1 MTGKPKMSKPEKP
14 LRIALAIPHLGGG
27 GAERSVLRLAR
38 GLIERGYRV
47 DILVFKKINTLE
59 DEIPPQARQFILK
72 PGRVNDFRDRI
83 RLARRF
89 GFRILR
95 FLRRDLLKDARSV
108 VAYIDEERPDCILP
122 SLPRAKSATLL
133 ALCCTEQKP
142 VIIPMMRNV
151 VMNRKRRFRKLYAIL
166 FPTADRVVAVSD
178 GVADS
183 LVLKLGIPRK
193 RISRIHN
200 PVVSAEITELA
211 RAVPDHPWM
220 SDDGP
225 PVILGAGRLSRVKD
239 FPSLLRAFRRVSRN
253 REVRLIILGEGSWR
267 NRLGNMIRKMGLEEN
282 VSLPGWVSN
291 PYSFMSRASAFVLS
305 SKHEGLPGV
314 LIQALAC
321 GCPCVSTNCPAG
333 PAEILDNGRFGP
345 LVPVGNDSALA
356 EAMER
361 VLDSPP
367 DKDALLARAQ
377 EFSLNASVDLYERM
391 IVDLVRER
399 RRRQEL

>member
-1 MTGKPKMSKPEKP
+1 MIGKKKMNKPEKP
-14 LRIALAIPHLGGG
+14 LRITLAIPHLGGG

-95 FLRRDLLKDARSV
+95 FLRRDLLGDAQSV
-108 VAYIDEERPDCILP
+108 AAYIDEERPDCILP
-122 SLPRAKSATLL
+122 SLPRAKSAALL
-133 ALCCTEQKP
+133 ALCFTKLNP
-142 VIIPMMRNV
+142 VTIPTV
-151 VMNRKRRFRKLYAIL
+151 HSVLMNRKRRFRKLYSIL
-166 FPTADRVVAVSD
+166 FPMADHIVTVSD
-178 GVADS
+178 GVADNAA
-183 LVLKLGIPRK
+183 LKLGIPRK

-200 PVVSAEITELA
+200 PADIAEIDELA

-225 PVILGAGRLSRVKD
+225 PIILSAGRLARVKD
-239 FPSLLRAFRRVSRN
+239 FPTLLQAFRRVSRN
-253 REVRLIILGEGSWR
+253 REVRLILLGEGSWR
-267 NRLGNMIRKMGLEEN
+267 NRLGNMIRKMGLQEK

-291 PYSFMSRASAFVLS
+291 PYAFMSRASMFVLS
-305 SKHEGLPGV
+305 SKFEGLGNV
-314 LIQALAC
+314 LIEAMAC

-356 EAMER
+356 KAMER

-377 EFSLNASVDLYERM
+377 EFSLDASVELYERM
-391 IVDLVRER
+391 ILDLVRER

>member
-1 MTGKPKMSKPEKP
+1 MNEPEKP
-14 LRIALAIPHLGGG
+14 LRIALVIPHLGGG
-27 GAERSVLRLAR
+27 GAERSVLKLAR
-38 GLIERGYRV
+38 GLIERGHAV
-47 DILVFKKINTLE
+47 DILVFKKMDTYA
-59 DEIPPQARQFILK
+59 DEFPPQARQFILK
-72 PGRVNDFRDRI
+72 PGRVNGFRDRI

-95 FLRRDLLKDARSV
+95 FLRRDLLGDARSV
-108 VAYIDEERPDCILP
+108 AAYIDEERSDCILP

-151 VMNRKRRFRKLYAIL
+151 VMNRNRRFRKLYSIL
-166 FPTADRVVAVSD
+166 FPKADHIVTVSD
-178 GVADS
+178 GVADNAA
-183 LVLKLGIPRK
+183 LKLGIPRE

-200 PVVSAEITELA
+200 PADIAEIELLA

-225 PVILGAGRLSRVKD
+225 PVILGAGRLARVKD
-239 FPSLLRAFRRVSRN
+239 FPTLLKAFRRVSRN
-253 REVRLIILGEGSWR
+253 RDVRLIILGEGSWR
-267 NRLGNMIRKMGLEEN
+267 NRLENMIRKMGLQEK

-291 PYSFMSRASAFVLS
+291 PYAFMSRASMFVLS
-305 SKHEGLPGV
+305 SKFEGLGNV
-314 LIQALAC
+314 LIEAVAC
-321 GCPCVSTNCPAG
+321 GCPCVSTNCPSG

-356 EAMER
+356 AAMER

-367 DKDALLARAQ
+367 KKETLLARAQ
-377 EFSLNASVDLYERM
+377 EFSFDASVELYERM
-391 IVDLVRER
+391 ILDLVRER